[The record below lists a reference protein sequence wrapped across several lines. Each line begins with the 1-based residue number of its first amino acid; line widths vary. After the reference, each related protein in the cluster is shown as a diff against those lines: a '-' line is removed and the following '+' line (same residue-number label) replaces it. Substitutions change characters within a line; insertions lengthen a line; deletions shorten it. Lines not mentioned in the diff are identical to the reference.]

1 MVNYLDENRFSV
13 GLRTGAQ
20 YIEAIKNDGR
30 RVFIDGKEVRDVTIH
45 PAFSDAVRTIASLYD
60 ISSDPE
66 NSKLMTHTAP
76 ATGEVFNYIWCLPRD
91 KADLHARRGAIERW
105 SEATFGLM
113 GRSPDHVAGFFAG
126 WAMAPDVF
134 AHKGSLELKIY
145 APYPIE
151 VARVPFLL
159 R

>member
-45 PAFSDAVRTIASLYD
+45 PAFSGAVRTIARLYD

-66 NSKLMTHTAP
+66 NCKLMTHTAR
-76 ATGEVFNYIWCLPRD
+76 ATGEVFNYIW
-91 KADLHARRGAIERW
+91 
-105 SEATFGLM
+105 
-113 GRSPDHVAGFFAG
+113 
-126 WAMAPDVF
+126 
-134 AHKGSLELKIY
+134 
-145 APYPIE
+145 
-151 VARVPFLL
+151 
-159 R
+159 